1 MFGELEKTSVV
12 TFHFV
17 WHFAFNISPFS
28 TPASLRNG
36 GGSWDL
42 RNHNARDVATTPW
55 WRFFGWIKSTAE
67 DFDVYAKFDRLEQLR
82 ENLRNLTECLGY
94 RSITLLWQSLTAAKI
109 FFERHWIPK
118 EVLLIV
124 DHPYILV
131 DLDGM
136 NLSPPL
142 RQLGFT
148 RGYLLLLRRF
158 FSNLI
163 WMEDM
168 WQEQTTKN
176 FRIPELLPLCI
187 KGNSVQNSVRPS
199 RAFHLIALY
208 PCHLSKCP
216 KGWSPC
222 EASTR

>member
-1 MFGELEKTSVV
+1 MNTCYLKESIKEFSFKHNPCFALFGGLEKTSVV

-17 WHFAFNISPFS
+17 WHFAFNISLFS

-42 RNHNARDVATTPW
+42 RDHNARDVAITPW
-55 WRFFGWIKSTAE
+55 WSFFGWIKSTAE
-67 DFDVYAKFDRLEQLR
+67 DFDAYAKFDRLEQLR

-109 FFERHWIPK
+109 YFERHWIPK
-118 EVLLIV
+118 EVPLIV

-136 NLSPPL
+136 GLITTTQAAWLHS
-142 RQLGFT
+142 RISSTSQKV
-148 RGYLLLLRRF
+148 F
-158 FSNLI
+158 FSNMI
-163 WMEDM
+163 WIEFQDPRDPP
-168 WQEQTTKN
+168 
-176 FRIPELLPLCI
+176 F
-187 KGNSVQNSVRPS
+187 
-199 RAFHLIALY
+199 LY
-208 PCHLSKCP
+208 KRQL
-216 KGWSPC
+216 C